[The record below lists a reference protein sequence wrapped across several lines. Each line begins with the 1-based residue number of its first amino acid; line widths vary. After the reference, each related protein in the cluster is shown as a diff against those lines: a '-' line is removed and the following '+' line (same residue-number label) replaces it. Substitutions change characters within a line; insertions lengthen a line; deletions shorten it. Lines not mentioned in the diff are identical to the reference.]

1 MASELQ
7 EADWKRLLRRIQ
19 SGKCTPLLGAGAC
32 YGALPL
38 GADVAEELAKRYD
51 YPFPDRDL
59 VRVAQYA
66 AIQSDPNAPKEDVVE
81 ILQAA
86 GPPKYTQPP
95 QFGAD
100 GEPHGVLANLPL
112 PIYITTNY
120 DDFMV
125 RALKWKQK
133 DARRE
138 ICRWQDVLEHVPSVF
153 EQEPNYKP
161 TPANPLVFHLHGA
174 MDVPES
180 LVLTEDDYLSF
191 LARMASKQDL
201 LPDVVQQAFAATTFV
216 FIGYRMGDWNFRV
229 LFQALRAR
237 QQFSSIIVMKPLEQ
251 SETSETNRAAQHAY
265 FEEYFAALEMK
276 IFWGTAR
283 EFGAQL
289 QERWQAFAV

>member
-1 MASELQ
+1 MFGMASELQ

-38 GADVAEELAKRYD
+38 GADVAEELVKRYE

-59 VRVAQYA
+59 IRVAQYV
-66 AIQSDPNAPKEDVVE
+66 AIQSDANTPKEDVVD
-81 ILQAA
+81 ILRAA
-86 GPPKYTQPP
+86 GPPKYSQPP
-95 QFGAD
+95 KFGAD

-112 PIYITTNY
+112 SIYITTNY

-138 ICRWQDVLEHVPSVF
+138 ICRWQEVLEHVPSVF

-180 LVLTEDDYLSF
+180 LVLTEDDYLTF
-191 LARMASKQDL
+191 LARMAGT
-201 LPDVVQQAFAATTFV
+201 PGTT
-216 FIGYRMGDWNFRV
+216 
-229 LFQALRAR
+229 AR
-237 QQFSSIIVMKPLEQ
+237 PARSGMV
-251 SETSETNRAAQHAY
+251 TA
-265 FEEYFAALEMK
+265 
-276 IFWGTAR
+276 GTAR
-283 EFGAQL
+283 SAS
-289 QERWQAFAV
+289 